1 MLICTHL
8 WNSSKLLLTERIDS
22 LSPHRETAD
31 CIGILY
37 ILTCLLAPRHYRE
50 VGSLEIHE
58 KVVISTFKSVLKQVT
73 NLWFPP
79 LFPFVQGGKSCFLT
93 TVCSIPIKKNNYILV
108 YNKNVF
114 KCTVELALGEVSI
127 QKKHRLISFAC
138 HHGIRQS

>member
-22 LSPHRETAD
+22 FSPHRETAD

-58 KVVISTFKSVLKQVT
+58 KVVFSTFVVFTS
-73 NLWFPP
+73 
-79 LFPFVQGGKSCFLT
+79 FLI
-93 TVCSIPIKKNNYILV
+93 CSKR
-108 YNKNVF
+108 
-114 KCTVELALGEVSI
+114 
-127 QKKHRLISFAC
+127 KHVMLLDDWV
-138 HHGIRQS
+138 